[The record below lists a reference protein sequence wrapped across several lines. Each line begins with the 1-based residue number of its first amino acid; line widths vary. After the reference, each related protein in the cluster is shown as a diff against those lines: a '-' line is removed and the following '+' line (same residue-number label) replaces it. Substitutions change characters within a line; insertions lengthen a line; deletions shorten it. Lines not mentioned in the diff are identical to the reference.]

1 MKKVLAIVLA
11 SAMMLGLCGC
21 KKKFSQKKYLQPKA
35 EEMVTFLTEMSSD
48 ERFIRAMGN
57 KELNT
62 YCDDWSRANID
73 KNKEIIVL
81 DGDQLEMIV
90 QYSMG
95 EDLENFKEEYKDYI
109 SARFCS
115 GAMSILNASNGAS
128 ILTASSIIQ
137 YTRTYVPDHEID
149 NQVWLV
155 PTTRDDVYFGVSFIS
170 SGDEAIIAS
179 VCYIIAP
186 NGVDDLIEK
195 AFGTKVKFDEVEW
208 VE

>member
-1 MKKVLAIVLA
+1 MKKVLAIVMA
-11 SAMMLGLCGC
+11 SALMLGMCGC

-48 ERFIRAMGN
+48 ERFIRAMGDE
-57 KELNT
+57 KLNA

-73 KNKEIIVL
+73 KNEEIIVL
-81 DGDQLEMIV
+81 VDDQLDMIV

-95 EDLENFKEEYKDYI
+95 ADLEDFDESYRDYI

-115 GAMSILNASNGAS
+115 NAMSLLNAANGADVLS
-128 ILTASSIIQ
+128 ASSMVQ

-149 NQVWLV
+149 NQVWLI
-155 PTTRDDVYFGVSFIS
+155 PTTRDDVFFGISFVS

-179 VCYIIAP
+179 ICYIIAP
-186 NGVDDLIEK
+186 NGIDKLIEK
-195 AFGTKVKFDEVEW
+195 AFGTKVKFSEVEW